1 MTIEKNKTKRL
12 AQRAVFDV
20 VVLGGGAAG
29 LFAAFTAAQRGRKVL
44 LLERANKTGK
54 KILMSGGGRCNST
67 NLYIE
72 AQNFLSA
79 NQPFCKSA
87 PSQ

>member
-1 MTIEKNKTKRL
+1 MEKNKTKRL

-44 LLERANKTGK
+44 VL
-54 KILMSGGGRCNST
+54 
-67 NLYIE
+67 
-72 AQNFLSA
+72 
-79 NQPFCKSA
+79 
-87 PSQ
+87 